1 MNVRLRI
8 TRQMVERT
16 LDDLQRPHDFA
27 YERVGF
33 IFCKQSEIPSGVL
46 LLPYRYQALR
56 DEQYIADETVGAR
69 FDSSSI
75 REAMQIALTDGS
87 SALHV
92 HLHDHKGI
100 PGFSGTD
107 RREMQSLMPCFVN
120 MRPDRVHGALVLS
133 LDSAAGLVWS
143 TGRADSERMRIT
155 VIGPTMKFFG

>member
-1 MNVRLRI
+1 MLA
-8 TRQMVERT
+8 
-16 LDDLQRPHDFA
+16 DLQRPHEFA

-33 IFCKQSEIPSGVL
+33 MFCKQSEIPSGIL
-46 LLPYRYQALR
+46 LLPYRYQPIA

-92 HLHDHKGI
+92 HLHCHKGI
-100 PGFSGTD
+100 PAFSGTD

-133 LDSAAGLVWS
+133 LNSAAGAVWS
-143 TGRADSERMRIT
+143 TGRTDSQRIRIT
-155 VIGPTMKFFG
+155 LIGPTMKFFGWLHGNPI